1 MPIMPKQT
9 GRNFLKILL
18 LLGTY
23 TLSLP
28 LPLQAQSTAQMSEA
42 MQLYQ
47 SRNYNQ
53 ALERFKAIT
62 QANPRLA
69 MGHYYLALCH
79 QAVGHISQAQGEY
92 QLVMQLD
99 RGQLYNYAAAGLRQL
114 GSARGMSGSGGNSSI
129 VSRPTSLNGQ
139 GGQSLAAAPSGSER
153 REKADKVIYF
163 HLDG

>member
-1 MPIMPKQT
+1 
-9 GRNFLKILL
+9 
-18 LLGTY
+18 
-23 TLSLP
+23 
-28 LPLQAQSTAQMSEA
+28 MSEA

-47 SRNYNQ
+47 SKNYNQ

-79 QAVGHISQAQGEY
+79 QAVGHISQAQAEY

-114 GSARGMSGSGGNSSI
+114 GSARGMSGSGGNTSI
-129 VSRPTSLNGQ
+129 VSRPS
-139 GGQSLAAAPSGSER
+139 GQSLAAAPSGAER

>member
-1 MPIMPKQT
+1 MPIMPKLT

-23 TLSLP
+23 TLSP
-28 LPLQAQSTAQMSEA
+28 PIPLQAQNMPHMAQMNEA

-47 SRNYNQ
+47 SKNYNQ
-53 ALERFKAIT
+53 ALDRFKAIT
-62 QANPRLA
+62 QSYPRLA
-69 MGHYYLALCH
+69 MAHYYLALCH

-99 RGQLYNYAAAGLRQL
+99 RGQLYSYAAAGVRQL
-114 GSARGMSGSGGNSSI
+114 SNARGPSGGAPFKLAQSGP
-129 VSRPTSLNGQ
+129 VGQAPTS
-139 GGQSLAAAPSGSER
+139 APGGSER
-153 REKADKVIYF
+153 KEKADKVIYF

>member
-1 MPIMPKQT
+1 
-9 GRNFLKILL
+9 
-18 LLGTY
+18 
-23 TLSLP
+23 
-28 LPLQAQSTAQMSEA
+28 
-42 MQLYQ
+42 
-47 SRNYNQ
+47 
-53 ALERFKAIT
+53 
-62 QANPRLA
+62 

-114 GSARGMSGSGGNSSI
+114 GSARGMSGSGSNTSI
-129 VSRPTSLNGQ
+129 VS
-139 GGQSLAAAPSGSER
+139 GQSLAAAPSGSER